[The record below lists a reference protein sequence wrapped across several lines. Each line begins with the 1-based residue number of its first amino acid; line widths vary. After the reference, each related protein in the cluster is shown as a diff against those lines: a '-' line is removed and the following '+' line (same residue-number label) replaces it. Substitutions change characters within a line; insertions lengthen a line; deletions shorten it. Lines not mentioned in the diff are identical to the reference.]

1 MNSVETQIALG
12 FRILIAGRPVEG
24 QIHLGVGY
32 ALCVRGGGDVT
43 VDLDDISVENLEVV
57 HPAVTLPGVGDY
69 VGPDVGIV
77 DIHCS
82 HDCVAGR
89 TQLENLCRD
98 GGPVGLECCHASPE
112 AVLIVG
118 PTAGSVLVRGTGC
131 PEVVPADVPGDDLRL
146 AGGAPERRIAAECRE
161 QLGTGPFVLTEVC
174 ACDRYPSVGLDVGF
188 VAGHVALEGTEA
200 CGQRIAEGH
209 IVPRVGCGESS
220 SLRRTDEEDHDK
232 DESQQ
237 APYGA
242 CHVWSPGEARDSA
255 LLPHDPL
262 LCQSLFAMFPWNS
275 TLSRGIGTSPYES
288 SSCDATREAT
298 HRCEIPRL
306 TTAASRR
313 GPNRGSHPPE
323 SPGAVSAPKCC
334 SQSKASSGR
343 DRKLRCWVL
352 ALLEDSEAAR
362 VREVLA

>member
-1 MNSVETQIALG
+1 MPDTRSDTEELLDSLVVRVGRTRWWRHSNARPMRRPRDTGTALQQIRVLRAVADYRSNYSAGGSAPKSCSRKKTSSDRDMKLWCWVPALPQYRPPPNGDLEQPELSQQGNVQGSIAQLLQLAGYDPVSCVVRMKSVETQISLG
-12 FRILIAGRPVEG
+12 FRILIAVQPVEG

-131 PEVVPADVPGDDLRL
+131 PEIVPADVPGDDLRL

-161 QLGTGPFVLTEVC
+161 QLGTGPFVLAEVC
-174 ACDRYPSVGLDVGF
+174 A
-188 VAGHVALEGTEA
+188 
-200 CGQRIAEGH
+200 
-209 IVPRVGCGESS
+209 
-220 SLRRTDEEDHDK
+220 
-232 DESQQ
+232 
-237 APYGA
+237 
-242 CHVWSPGEARDSA
+242 
-255 LLPHDPL
+255 
-262 LCQSLFAMFPWNS
+262 
-275 TLSRGIGTSPYES
+275 
-288 SSCDATREAT
+288 
-298 HRCEIPRL
+298 
-306 TTAASRR
+306 
-313 GPNRGSHPPE
+313 
-323 SPGAVSAPKCC
+323 
-334 SQSKASSGR
+334 R
-343 DRKLRCWVL
+343 DR
-352 ALLEDSEAAR
+352 
-362 VREVLA
+362 